1 MTDPK
6 ASEKAMTVEQRAEN
20 ILDLLDRAMGSR
32 RLPLDGSGK
41 EEREQGLAFV
51 VHALRE
57 YGDQRERAAVLT
69 AAKAVCGSCAF
80 EEPVTVAGIPGFWH
94 SRVMCAAS
102 HIYDA
107 FPNLDSRE
115 VKREG

>member
-1 MTDPK
+1 MSETGERDWAEWLTEGTWDVPALETREEFK
-6 ASEKAMTVEQRAEN
+6 AAAAT
-20 ILDLLDRAMGSR
+20 
-32 RLPLDGSGK
+32 
-41 EEREQGLAFV
+41 
-51 VHALRE
+51 ALRE